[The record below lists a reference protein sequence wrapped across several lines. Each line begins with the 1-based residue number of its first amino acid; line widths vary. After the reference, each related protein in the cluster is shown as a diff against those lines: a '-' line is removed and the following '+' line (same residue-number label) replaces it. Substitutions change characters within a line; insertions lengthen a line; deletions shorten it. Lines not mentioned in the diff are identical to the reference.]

1 MLTDHFCNVKR
12 ESHIFH
18 KMKKIYHTITEKEN
32 VKNEKN
38 EKGEV
43 RESRAIKERQK
54 NIFLL

>member
-1 MLTDHFCNVKR
+1 
-12 ESHIFH
+12 
-18 KMKKIYHTITEKEN
+18 MKQK
-32 VKNEKN
+32 KNEEEY